1 MNRFTERSYYIAGVV
16 LAVLGCYFGYQTIV
30 DMFRVRHEAVANWD
44 EFLSNTMIGDLLV
57 EILSFILTFIAAL
70 WSLRKGADVA
80 NHRRWLEK
88 RYDEE
93 R

>member
-1 MNRFTERSYYIAGVV
+1 MSRFTERSYYIAGVV
-16 LAVLGCYFGYQTIV
+16 LAVLGFYFGYQTIV

-57 EILSFILTFIAAL
+57 EILSFILTFIAVL

-80 NHRRWLEK
+80 NHRRWFEK